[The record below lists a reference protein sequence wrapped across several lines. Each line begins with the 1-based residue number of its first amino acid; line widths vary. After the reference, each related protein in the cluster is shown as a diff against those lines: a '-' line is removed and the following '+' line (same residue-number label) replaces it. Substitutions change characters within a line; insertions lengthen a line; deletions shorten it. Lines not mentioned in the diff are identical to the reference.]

1 MRNKV
6 VTLIVAILV
15 GCCTAGSAQQ
25 RKTSGTLTAATPMSC
40 RIEGKIVSMLKG
52 LDNDKKSTCYKYG
65 CTARVKLI
73 SVSDCGASVT
83 APLNEGDTV
92 TMRFAY
98 TLHATAKIFPSMKA
112 QYPGLKKGNTF
123 TANAEQRLQMGREP
137 EYTIY
142 GYKIK

>member
-6 VTLIVAILV
+6 VTIIAAILV
-15 GCCTAGSAQQ
+15 GCFTASSAQQ
-25 RKTSGTLTAATPMSC
+25 RKASGTLTAATPMSC
-40 RIEGKIVSMLKG
+40 RIEGKILRILKTK
-52 LDNDKKSTCYKYG
+52 DNDKKSPCYKYG

-73 SVSDCGASVT
+73 SVEDCGGSVT

-92 TMRFAY
+92 TMKFAY
-98 TLHATAKIFPSMKA
+98 TLHSTAKIFPSMKA

-123 TANAEQRLQMGREP
+123 TANAEQRLQMGKEP

-142 GYKIK
+142 GYKVK